1 MEAKFNKIYENQSYF
16 DRYNG
21 SVLGATFLL
30 FIFFIVFS
38 YAYIQT
44 RITPIRNNWTQE
56 RCSPAVIP
64 FAGMIN
70 APANTDKFKF
80 TADNFNY
87 CIKSIIKESAS
98 FAVKPVEA
106 VVKLMSDFINGIEDA
121 INDIRKIM
129 SGIRTTV
136 DKVSRNIMDRILNV
150 LIPFQQMMIIAKD
163 TMSKSHAV
171 LVTGMNVSLASIIT
185 LMSGLFNLQNFINA
199 IIIAATA
206 TIAGMWFIPFVGF
219 EMAIAATAALAAV
232 TVPLG
237 LISGAMGTIEM
248 LTGLKPSCFKK
259 GTLIR
264 AANGTLYSIESIPI
278 GTRLMRGG
286 EVTAVLKLD
295 AKNETMYKLGNV
307 TVSGT
312 HKVLYEK
319 KWINVSEHP
328 NAVKKTSFNEPYIYC
343 LNTSGKKIYAG
354 DYTFMDWDE
363 ISNQDLH
370 NYGCV
375 SSEDIHENVENG
387 FGHGTYINIKNKGR
401 ITIFNV
407 EVGDVLTSGEIV
419 RGIVKIK
426 NNKELYDYGN
436 FTGTYG
442 LSKIQH
448 LGKTPTKLN
457 NYSPIIYH
465 LLTNTCDFHIE
476 GQKIKDYNWNV
487 DFFNV

>member
-16 DRYNG
+16 DRYNA
-21 SVLGATFLL
+21 SVFGATFLL

-70 APANTDKFKF
+70 APPNSNKFKF
-80 TADNFNY
+80 TAENFDY
-87 CIKSIIKESAS
+87 CIKNIIKESAS

-106 VVKLMSDFINGIEDA
+106 VVKVLKDFIDGIETA

-129 SGIRTTV
+129 SAIRTVV
-136 DKVSRNIMDRILNV
+136 DKVSRNIMDRILNM
-150 LIPFQQMMIIAKD
+150 LIPFQQMMIVTKD

-171 LVTGMNVSLASIIT
+171 LVTGMNVTLASLIT
-185 LMSGLFNLQNFINA
+185 FMSGLFNLQNFINLF
-199 IIIAATA
+199 IIAATA
-206 TIAGMWFIPFVGF
+206 AIAGMWFIPFVGF
-219 EMAIAATAALAAV
+219 EMATAATAALTAV
-232 TVPLG
+232 TVPFA
-237 LISGAMGTIEM
+237 LISVAMSTIES
-248 LTGLKPSCFKK
+248 LTGLEPHCFKK

-264 AANGTLYSIESIPI
+264 AANNTLYSIESIPI
-278 GTRLMRGG
+278 GTKLMCGG
-286 EVTAVLKLD
+286 EVTAILKLD

-307 TVSGT
+307 TVSGS
-312 HKVLYEK
+312 HKVLYER
-319 KWINVSEHP
+319 KWIEVSEHP
-328 NAVKKTSFNEPYIYC
+328 NAIKDFNFNDPYIYC

-354 DYTFMDWDE
+354 DYIFMDWDE
-363 ISNQDLH
+363 ISNEDLH
-370 NYGCV
+370 NYGCL
-375 SSEDIHENVENG
+375 SCEDIHENLENG
-387 FGHGTYINIKNKGR
+387 FGHATYINVKNKGK
-401 ITIFNV
+401 IPIFKV
-407 EVGDVLTSGEIV
+407 EVGDVLKSGEIV
-419 RGIVKIK
+419 RGVVKIK
-426 NNKELYDYGN
+426 NNKQLYDYGN

-442 LSKIQH
+442 LSKLQH